1 MSIVTTFPSQLIT
14 QCQQFLDTFIQ
25 FWLIQQDTDPIFL
38 DDNGLYYKGEPYTP
52 HALHQQLIVTY
63 SPKYTRYQKSIR
75 DAQVERAEKD
85 RILSEKRKDYNI
97 SSIKIP
103 YPFFGSFTN
112 TCVTAPISF
121 PS

>member
-52 HALHQQLIVTY
+52 HALHQRLIVTY

-75 DAQVERAEKD
+75 DAD
-85 RILSEKRKDYNI
+85 RILSEKRKNYNI